1 LSEQK
6 KTFRVAIIGGGI
18 SGLAAANR
26 LLDISKEKN
35 TPIEFVLFEASSRL
49 GGVIRS
55 ERRDGF
61 LLEYGPDSIV
71 TEKPEAVNLAKRLGL
86 ENEIITTNDANRR
99 SFIVQNG
106 KLHPVPEG
114 FHLLAPSMVLP
125 FVKTGVFSLR
135 GKARMALELFIP
147 RKENEDESLADFV
160 RRRFG
165 QEALERMAQ
174 PMVGGIYTAN
184 PEKLSLRATM
194 PRFLDM
200 EAKNG
205 SVIRSLFKARRKQN
219 QSLDKG
225 TSGARYSLFISFKE
239 GIQTLVDALEKRLPP
254 ESLKLNTK
262 VLSVEITS
270 SKSQVPSANDVWRIL
285 TDKNE
290 TYLFDSVCLALPAH
304 ASAELVSLIDSD
316 FADELKSIPYAS
328 SATMN
333 LAFKRED
340 VPHKLNGFGFVV
352 PFIEKRTVMACTFC
366 NVKYAGRAPDG
377 FVLLR
382 AFIGG
387 DLQPDMFALDKAE
400 MIEGVRRDLK
410 DLLGITAS
418 PLFVETAKWGRSMAQ
433 YHLGHLERIERIN
446 KNLKAFPSLKLIGNG
461 YNGAGIPDC
470 VRIGE
475 TAAEE
480 LINSHQTS

>member
-1 LSEQK
+1 MERNNK
-6 KTFRVAIIGGGI
+6 PFRVAVIGGGI
-18 SGLAAANR
+18 SGLAAAHR
-26 LLDISKEKN
+26 LLELSKERN
-35 TPIEFVLFEASSRL
+35 LPIEFVLFEASSHL
-49 GGVIRS
+49 GGVICS

-86 ENEIITTNDANRR
+86 ENEIIPTNDEHRR
-99 SFIVQNG
+99 SFIVQKG

-125 FVKTGVFSLR
+125 FLKTGVFSLR

-147 RKENEDESLADFV
+147 RTEKADESLADFV

-165 QEALERMAQ
+165 REALERMAQ

-200 EAKNG
+200 EAQNG

-225 TSGARYSLFISFKE
+225 TSGARYSLFISFRE
-239 GIQTLVDALEKRLPP
+239 GIQTLVAALVNVLPK
-254 ESLKLNTK
+254 ESLRLNTK
-262 VLSVEITS
+262 VLSLEVPS
-270 SKSQVPSANDVWRIL
+270 PKSQVPSPNDKWRIL

-290 TYLFDSVCLALPAH
+290 IHFFDSICLALPAH
-304 ASAELVSLIDSD
+304 ASAELVRSVDSD
-316 FADELKSIPYAS
+316 LADELKSIPYAS
-328 SATMN
+328 TATMN
-333 LAFKRED
+333 LAFRRED

-352 PFIEKRTVMACTFC
+352 PFIEKRTLMACTFC
-366 NVKYAGRAPDG
+366 NVKYAERAPDG

-387 DLQPDMFALDKAE
+387 DLQPEMFALDETK
-400 MIEGVRRDLK
+400 MIEGARRDLK
-410 DLLGITAS
+410 DLLGITAA
-418 PLFVETAKWGRSMAQ
+418 PLFVETVKWGHSMAQ
-433 YHLGHLERIERIN
+433 YHLGHIERIERIN
-446 KNLKAFPSLKLIGNG
+446 ERLKHFPSLKLIGNA
-461 YNGAGIPDC
+461 YSGAGIPDC
-470 VRIGE
+470 IRIGE
-475 TAAEE
+475 KAAED
-480 LINSHQTS
+480 LVKQICL